1 MEDKQIIELFCNR
14 SETAL
19 QKTEEKYGKFCLK
32 IADNI
37 LHDREDSEECVNDT
51 WMKAWLNIPPTIP
64 ECLQIFLGKITRN
77 LAFDKYR
84 VNRSAKRG
92 GGEMSLVL
100 EELEEV
106 VACRDSVEGQMERKL
121 LIEAINT
128 YLHKLPERECNV
140 FIRRYFFAET
150 TAQISKRYD
159 LKESNVLMILS
170 RTRKK
175 LQTYLVQEGLV

>member
-14 SETAL
+14 RENAL
-19 QKTEEKYGKFCLK
+19 QKTEEKYGKFCMA
-32 IADNI
+32 IANNI
-37 LHDREDSEECVNDT
+37 LRNREDSEECVNDT
-51 WMKAWLNIPPTIP
+51 WMRAWQSIPPTIP
-64 ECLQIFLGKITRN
+64 ECLRIFLGKITRN

-84 VNRSAKRG
+84 MNHSAKRG
-92 GGEMSLVL
+92 KGEMNLVL

-106 VACRDSVEGQMERKL
+106 VAGRDSVEAQLEGKL
-121 LIEAINT
+121 LTEAINT
-128 YLHKLPERECNV
+128 YLYKLPERECNI

-150 TAQISKRYD
+150 TAQIAKKYD

-175 LQTYLVQEGLV
+175 LQAYLVQEELI

>member
-1 MEDKQIIELFCNR
+1 
-14 SETAL
+14 
-19 QKTEEKYGKFCLK
+19 
-32 IADNI
+32 
-37 LHDREDSEECVNDT
+37 
-51 WMKAWLNIPPTIP
+51 
-64 ECLQIFLGKITRN
+64 
-77 LAFDKYR
+77 
-84 VNRSAKRG
+84 
-92 GGEMSLVL
+92 
-100 EELEEV
+100 
-106 VACRDSVEGQMERKL
+106 VEGQMERKL